1 MYLCG
6 TDELMMMMMMMVMMC
21 DSQLKSPGLVTMADG
36 KNRTLYMST
45 VQSIET
51 ATKPNLKKT
60 LQGTVR
66 LLPALP
72 ICLAYLFLLILL
84 NRTRSSR

>member
-1 MYLCG
+1 
-6 TDELMMMMMMMVMMC
+6 MMMMMMVMMC

-60 LQGTVR
+60 LQGTVPYDSCQHYLYV
-66 LLPALP
+66 LLTYF
-72 ICLAYLFLLILL
+72 C
-84 NRTRSSR
+84 